1 MSEQAQGP
9 LRVAV
14 IGVGHLGRH
23 HARIL
28 SGLDGV
34 ELTAVVDAD
43 PARADE
49 VATAFQTWNCREQ
62 SQLEGKIDA
71 AVVAVNTEAHA
82 EVALPLLRSGVPT
95 PIEKP

>member
-1 MSEQAQGP
+1 MAER

-34 ELTAVVDAD
+34 ELRKLQAILAK
-43 PARADE
+43 
-49 VATAFQTWNCREQ
+49 
-62 SQLEGKIDA
+62 L
-71 AVVAVNTEAHA
+71 
-82 EVALPLLRSGVPT
+82 SGV
-95 PIEKP
+95 

>member
-1 MSEQAQGP
+1 MGAQNP

-14 IGVGHLGRH
+14 IGIGHLGRH

-28 SGLDGV
+28 AGLDGV
-34 ELTAVVDAD
+34 ELTAVLDAD

-49 VATAFQTWNCREQ
+49 AATAFNTWHCRDQ

-71 AVVAVNTEAHA
+71 AVVAVPTDAHA
-82 EVALPLLRSGVPT
+82 EVALPLLRSGVHT
-95 PIEKP
+95 LIEKPIA